1 MPEVESRKELN
12 WFPHTYGSSNV
23 VPSMKV
29 IFILINWKLNLALK
43 QIIQSTN
50 KMIKNQ
56 QQNSDYKDFLKTV
69 LLQIFK
75 NCRFFLC
82 DINPS

>member
-1 MPEVESRKELN
+1 MVVL
-12 WFPHTYGSSNV
+12 NV

-29 IFILINWKLNLALK
+29 IFILINLKLNLALK
-43 QIIQSTN
+43 QIIQNIN

-56 QQNSDYKDFLKTV
+56 QQNSDYKDFLKTI

-75 NCRFFLC
+75 NCRFFYV
-82 DINPS
+82 I